1 MKRLIVFVFITT
13 ITITLYAQD
22 VIVKK
27 DGSTVVSKVLEVN
40 RSDIKY
46 KKFTNQKGPTYTIS
60 KSEVASINYPNGD
73 IDKFND
79 TGKQASVEDENQTS
93 GGLAK
98 PSIENAGMIKR
109 YNNHDL
115 SFKIKKKNGKKADH
129 WIGFMGIDTT
139 SVLVSDQLEVTIKA
153 PSYCDLYC
161 DALRQWPFDGHYY
174 FVFKNCTDKTLYI
187 DLGNTFRVDKH
198 GNYKVYYD
206 TKQTTVTQGSGS
218 GASMNIGSVVNA
230 IGINGVLGGLAN
242 GINVGANSS
251 ASASTTY
258 SKQRVIAIPPKG
270 QRILEKCDWEWV
282 KSKRI
287 YLSYCE
293 GFDYSPL
300 SISVNNGEIKEYT
313 FNDSPQAFQ
322 YTITYSDKENFST
335 WEALSIK
342 TYIKTLLGGVKI
354 FRHID
359 NVLKNV
365 EGDWYHSDTKIIG
378 GTIE

>member
-1 MKRLIVFVFITT
+1 M
-13 ITITLYAQD
+13 
-22 VIVKK
+22 
-27 DGSTVVSKVLEVN
+27 
-40 RSDIKY
+40 
-46 KKFTNQKGPTYTIS
+46 
-60 KSEVASINYPNGD
+60 
-73 IDKFND
+73 
-79 TGKQASVEDENQTS
+79 
-93 GGLAK
+93 
-98 PSIENAGMIKR
+98 
-109 YNNHDL
+109 
-115 SFKIKKKNGKKADH
+115 
-129 WIGFMGIDTT
+129 
-139 SVLVSDQLEVTIKA
+139 
-153 PSYCDLYC
+153 
-161 DALRQWPFDGHYY
+161 
-174 FVFKNCTDKTLYI
+174 
-187 DLGNTFRVDKH
+187 LGE
-198 GNYKVYYD
+198 
-206 TKQTTVTQGSGS
+206 
-218 GASMNIGSVVNA
+218 
-230 IGINGVLGGLAN
+230 LAN